1 MVAWEETTAAGESSI
16 SLSAVDENPPAKLG
30 RAIDYLRSCC
40 IVGGCGVWIAFSVW
54 SIVLFAL
61 GLPRPPSW
69 PLGLGFVLF
78 FGFLPIALL
87 RSSLERVV
95 RARATRRF
103 VMTCSPSHFRAG
115 FDGQSR
121 AFEMKV
127 DEIDRFETWAAHL
140 TVARND
146 GTKYQFPAIIDPEI
160 RAKLVER
167 LGEMLEPVSARASEW
182 PLAATTVG
190 TTGESAR
197 TWTNR
202 PTTLAVSRN
211 AKASLGDRVHHQ
223 ITSMRA
229 HARSKRYTCVSS
241 VNARRGRRR

>member
-1 MVAWEETTAAGESSI
+1 MTAWEETTTSAGESSI
-16 SLSAVDENPPAKLG
+16 SLSAVDENPPAKLA
-30 RAIDYLRSCC
+30 RAIDYLRNCC
-40 IVGGCGVWIAFSVW
+40 LVGGCGVWIGFSVW
-54 SIVLFAL
+54 SIVLLAL

-69 PLGLGFVLF
+69 PLVLGFVLF
-78 FGFLPIALL
+78 FGFFPVALL

-115 FDGQSR
+115 FDGHSR

-146 GTKYQFPAIIDPEI
+146 GTKYQLPAITDPEI

-167 LGEMLEPVSARASEW
+167 LGEMLDQARIGARIRVATRGDYRGHDGRVGKSVDESTDDSS
-182 PLAATTVG
+182 PL
-190 TTGESAR
+190 E
-197 TWTNR
+197 
-202 PTTLAVSRN
+202 
-211 AKASLGDRVHHQ
+211 
-223 ITSMRA
+223 
-229 HARSKRYTCVSS
+229 KRE
-241 VNARRGRRR
+241 G